1 MQEIS
6 ITLESRGGRAV
17 AVRGDHGVKKKHR
30 PVQGG
35 PQLVP
40 PVAIADWPNEG
51 TGESGISGLIS
62 TETGGARGAERE
74 GGRRRKI
81 GAPTYIPEDRD
92 QVPEHF
98 VWPNLASC

>member
-62 TETGGARGAERE
+62 TEHGNGRDE
-74 GGRRRKI
+74 GGRERGRE
-81 GAPTYIPEDRD
+81 APEDRSTNIY
-92 QVPEHF
+92 PRR
-98 VWPNLASC
+98 PRPSA